1 MQMSNYK
8 SKLRKKIYSN
18 QKENL
23 IEGGKIWAEY
33 YRKNVE
39 IFAEQYLGV
48 KLFTFQKI
56 ILHMMS
62 RSKFFCWIACR
73 GELSLPRCIEI
84 CN

>member
-1 MQMSNYK
+1 MSNKISKPRKDIK
-8 SKLRKKIYSN
+8 SS

-23 IEGGKIWAEY
+23 IEGGKLWTEF
-33 YRKNVE
+33 YRKNIE

-48 KLFTFQKI
+48 KLFVFQKI

-62 RSKFFCWIACR
+62 KSNFFCWVACR